1 MIVLFAVVLCFG
13 SVGLADP
20 FGTAFTYQG
29 QLVDANHA
37 ANSLYDFQFKL
48 FDANSAGN
56 QLGITI
62 DKPNVYV
69 IDGYFT
75 VKLDYGNVFD
85 GNNRWLE
92 IGVRPSEQSD
102 PNV

>member
-1 MIVLFAVVLCFG
+1 MLFAVVLCFG
-13 SVGLADP
+13 SVDLANP
-20 FGTAFTYQG
+20 LGTAFTYQG
-29 QLVDANHA
+29 QLIDANQT
-37 ANSLYDFQFKL
+37 ANGLYDFQFKL

-56 QLGITI
+56 QLGTDIN
-62 DKPNVYV
+62 KPDVYV

-75 VKLDYGNVFD
+75 VELDYGNIFD

-102 PNV
+102 PM